1 MSESETHD
9 AAGSSLRNLLFAA
22 EQGYAAATS
31 SSAGVD
37 GHSSS
42 LAAAQ
47 SSLLQLHSLL
57 SVTAAGQQAP
67 ASRHQ
72 ADSLLQ
78 QCTSRL
84 TALTVQHHKSA
95 GR

>member
-1 MSESETHD
+1 MLASETHD
-9 AAGSSLRNLLFAA
+9 AAGSSLRNLIFAA
-22 EQGYAAATS
+22 EQGYAAA

-57 SVTAAGQQAP
+57 SVTAAAGQQAS

-84 TALTVQHHKSA
+84 SALTVRHHKSA

>member
-1 MSESETHD
+1 MAASEPHE
-9 AAGSSLRNLLFAA
+9 AAGSSLRNLIFAA
-22 EQGYAAATS
+22 EQGYSAATA
-31 SSAGVD
+31 SSAG
-37 GHSSS
+37 GGGPSSS
-42 LAAAQ
+42 VAAAQ

-84 TALTVQHHKSA
+84 TALTVQHLKSA